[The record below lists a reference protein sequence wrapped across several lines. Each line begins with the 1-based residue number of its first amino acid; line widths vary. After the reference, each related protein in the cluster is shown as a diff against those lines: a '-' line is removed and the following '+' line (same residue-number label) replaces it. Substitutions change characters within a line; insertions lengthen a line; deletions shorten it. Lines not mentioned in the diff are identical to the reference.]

1 MARYPI
7 LPGVSAMR
15 ASYSLFF
22 SSVLWVLLFFTAACS
37 TPEEEA
43 VVPPANEATVA
54 DTLAGDLVYVVFGH
68 EVKDYDIWKKTHA
81 DLTATREA
89 WGITD
94 SYIMQGA
101 DEDSVVWMIST
112 APDEEA
118 AHEFM
123 VDPNLARAMEAAG
136 VEGEVYRAILAP
148 GFVNSFDPN
157 DFPNRIIVQHGV
169 RDFDAWKAVF
179 DGHVGSRERAGLVD
193 LFVSHPV
200 GDSTDVH
207 MMFGV
212 LDESSLT
219 DYMSSPA
226 LRVAMRLSGVI
237 GEPKAYFV
245 RVAD

>member
-1 MARYPI
+1 MRMSYRLFPVSI
-7 LPGVSAMR
+7 LWA
-15 ASYSLFF
+15 L
-22 SSVLWVLLFFTAACS
+22 LLFVAACS
-37 TPEEEA
+37 TPEEEEA
-43 VVPPANEATVA
+43 IIQPTNEATVA
-54 DTLAGDLVYVVFGH
+54 DSLAGDLVYVVFGH
-68 EVKDYDIWKKTHA
+68 EVKDYAVWKQTHT
-81 DLTATREA
+81 DLAVTREA

-101 DEDSVVWMIST
+101 DEDSIVWMIST
-112 APDEEA
+112 APNEEA

-123 VDPNLARAMEAAG
+123 VDPNLARAMDAAG

-179 DGHVGSRERAGLVD
+179 DGHAGSRERAGLVD

-219 DYMSSPA
+219 NYMSSPA

-245 RVAD
+245 RKAD